1 MKSDPKSSNYP
12 AELRH
17 LRGMYPVLDG
27 MIQRKR
33 PLTREVYLRL
43 SYGEVPEVLSGEEE
57 VEIPP
62 PFRNPPDTSG
72 PQ

>member
-1 MKSDPKSSNYP
+1 
-12 AELRH
+12 
-17 LRGMYPVLDG
+17 MYPVLDG